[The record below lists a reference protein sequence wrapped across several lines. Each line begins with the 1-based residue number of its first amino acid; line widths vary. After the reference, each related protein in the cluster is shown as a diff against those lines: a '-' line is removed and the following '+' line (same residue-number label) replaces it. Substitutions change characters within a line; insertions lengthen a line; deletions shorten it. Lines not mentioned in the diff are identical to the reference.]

1 MNNLAINL
9 VKIAKIANQKGDN
22 SVRHKGRKDF
32 YDGNIRLSTRKYP
45 VYIADNYVLRYNNFF
60 ILKKIWQCIA

>member
-22 SVRHKGRKDF
+22 PVRHKEQKDF
-32 YDGNIRLSTRKYP
+32 YDGNIRLSTRKYS
-45 VYIADNYVLRYNNFF
+45 VDIADNYVLRYNNFL
-60 ILKKIWQCIA
+60 ILKRFGDA